1 MRFTLDNESYR
12 TGYEDGRAGR
22 ISKTQDELM
31 RTKRDEWSYV
41 SGFIEGQAASQSPHF
56 KPEN

>member
-1 MRFTLDNESYR
+1 MRLTLDNESYR
-12 TGYEDGRAGR
+12 AGYEDGRVGR

-31 RTKRDEWSYV
+31 RTKRDEWSYF

-56 KPEN
+56 KLEN

>member
-1 MRFTLDNESYR
+1 MRLALDNESYR
-12 TGYEDGRAGR
+12 AGYEDGRAGR

-41 SGFIEGQAASQSPHF
+41 SGFIEGQAASQSAPF

>member
-1 MRFTLDNESYR
+1 MRLTLDNESYWD
-12 TGYEDGRAGR
+12 GYEDGRAGR
-22 ISKTQDELM
+22 RSKTQDELM
-31 RTKRDEWSYV
+31 RTKRDEWSYI